1 MASFA
6 GDGLKAGLLDIL
18 VKMAPTQEEQKALLE
33 YSGDKSELGPAERF
47 LKSVLDIPNAFQRLQ
62 AMQYKACF
70 KDDLVQ
76 VQETLQTL
84 EV

>member
-1 MASFA
+1 MTSFA
-6 GDGLKAGLLDIL
+6 GEGMKADLLDVL
-18 VKMAPTQEEQKALLE
+18 VKMSPTLEEQKALLE

-47 LKSVLDIPNAFQRLQ
+47 LKAVLDIPNAFQRLQ
-62 AMQYKACF
+62 AMHYKACF